1 ALSTGGINAQS
12 GHLAGSIAGGLA
24 VTAWVIARTARAVGS
39 KRGRWSVGWL
49 VVMIMLVCGLVVTF
63 IESARTA
70 PPAADPD
77 QPAYLNDGVPPQHN
91 PAADLIVP
99 LLLLALQLGI
109 AFQVNRRAF
118 RLSPGR

>member
-1 ALSTGGINAQS
+1 
-12 GHLAGSIAGGLA
+12 
-24 VTAWVIARTARAVGS
+24 
-39 KRGRWSVGWL
+39 
-49 VVMIMLVCGLVVTF
+49 MIMLVCGLVVTF

-118 RLSPGR
+118 RLSPGRAMAPLGALVGMQLGLAAAGTGPIPSYPTPSRSSGLTTATAGLCITCV